1 MATGITSL
9 NNMSVKT
16 DGNAG
21 MLMPKLQFRFRVSLL
36 NFGNG
41 GTNVTNLTR
50 QVIDCSRPNVSFA
63 EIPIQVYNSTI
74 KIAGKHTWTDM
85 TLNIRDDASNQV
97 QQLVASQLQ
106 KQLDFYEQ
114 ASAASAQDYKFE
126 TTVEIL
132 DGGNGAFTPTAIET
146 WQLYGCFLKTANY
159 NTLNYGT
166 NEAVTISLTITYDN
180 AVQLPSPNPSPVF
193 SGNYTGT
200 AVGAGTN

>member
-132 DGGNGAFTPTAIET
+132 DGGNGNFTPTAIET

>member
-97 QQLVASQLQ
+97 QQLVAAQLQ